1 MIALLK
7 SKLRGSLTGEIAKVI
22 VGSPAARRK
31 ALIIIMNRC
40 RDRGLFNLANFIS
53 NRLKSRGIYISPKA
67 KISKSAKFPH
77 PIAIVI
83 GEGVVI
89 EDDVRIYQSVTL
101 GGARVG
107 DWEAGHYPTIG
118 AGTVIFAGAVIVG
131 NIKIGKNCVIG
142 ANSVVLKDVP
152 DNATCVGVPG
162 RVVSMKA

>member
-1 MIALLK
+1 MRALIK
-7 SKLRGSLTGEIAKVI
+7 SKLRGSIAGEIARVMM
-22 VGSPAARRK
+22 GSPAARRK

-53 NRLKSRGIYISPKA
+53 NRLKSRGLYISSRA
-67 KISKSAKFPH
+67 KISESVKFPH

-89 EDDVRIYQSVTL
+89 EENARIYQNVTL

-107 DWEAGHYPTIG
+107 DWEAGRYPTIG
-118 AGTVIFAGAVIVG
+118 AGTVVFAGAVIVG
-131 NIKIGKNCVIG
+131 DIKIGKNCVVG

-152 DNATCVGVPG
+152 DNAVCVGAPG
-162 RVVSMKA
+162 RVVSVKK